1 MEADSR
7 RLHLRVFAKIMIGIA
22 FFVAMYVVLAM
33 VFGSN
38 TGGRKLSS
46 QLVDLSQIR
55 PGGFELVLWEG
66 RPVMIY
72 RRTNADI
79 ALLDLPN
86 PDLLDAD
93 SKASRQPNWA
103 NNAYRSRQP
112 EWFVAIGVGLDFSCP
127 IKLAN
132 TGFADECRGSK
143 YDFAGRVYRQQ
154 YADENLIVPVYTI
167 TGQSLLLGS

>member
-1 MEADSR
+1 MEDNSR
-7 RLHLRVFAKIMIGIA
+7 RLHLRVLAKILIGIA
-22 FFVAMYVVLAM
+22 FFVALYVVLAM

-38 TGGRKLSS
+38 TGARKLSS
-46 QLVDLSQIR
+46 QLVDLTQIK

-72 RRTNADI
+72 RRTAADI
-79 ALLDLPN
+79 AVLDLPN
-86 PDLLDAD
+86 PTLLDPD

-103 NNAYRSRQP
+103 QNPYRSRKP

-127 IKLAN
+127 IKLSDS
-132 TGFADECRGSK
+132 GFADECRGSQ
-143 YDFAGRVYRQQ
+143 YDFAGRVLRQQ

-167 TGQSLLLGS
+167 SGNTLLLGG